1 MNSCLVD
8 VNVLLAMFAVRHKHH
23 SVATRWSEGIGDGE
37 LGICRSVQLSVIRL
51 LATRRVMGED
61 TIGAGDGWRM
71 LQRAMGDARVAWVE
85 EGPEIGVILPAMW
98 RYAQPTPQ
106 LVNDGYLAALALSTG
121 RRLVTFD
128 QGFREFPGLRVRVLG
143 EADEA

>member
-23 SVATRWSEGIGDGE
+23 VAASRWRDGLRAGE

-51 LATRRVMGED
+51 LATRRVMGEE
-61 TIGAGDGWRM
+61 TMSAADGWRM
-71 LQRAMGDARVAWVE
+71 LDDVMGDDRVAWVE
-85 EGPEIGVILPAMW
+85 EGEGIQSILPAMW

-106 LVNDGYLAALALSTG
+106 LVNDGYLAAMAVSKG

-128 QGFREFPGLRVRVLG
+128 QGFREFPGLGVTVLAG
-143 EADEA
+143 D

>member
-8 VNVLLAMFAVRHKHH
+8 VNVLLAMFAVCHKHH
-23 SVATRWSEGIGDGE
+23 VAASHWRDGLRTGE

-51 LATRRVMGED
+51 LATRRVMGEE
-61 TIGAGDGWRM
+61 TMSAADGWRM
-71 LQRAMGDARVAWVE
+71 LNDVMGDGRVAWVE
-85 EGPEIGVILPAMW
+85 EGSEIGVILPTMW

-128 QGFREFPGLRVRVLG
+128 QGFREFPGLGVTVLG
-143 EADEA
+143 

>member
-8 VNVLLAMFAVRHKHH
+8 VNVLLAMFAVQHKHH
-23 SVATRWSEGIGDGE
+23 VAASRWRDGLGDGE
-37 LGICRSVQLSVIRL
+37 WGICRSVQLSVIRL
-51 LATRRVMGED
+51 LATRRVMGEE
-61 TIGAGDGWRM
+61 TMSAADGWRM
-71 LQRAMGDARVAWVE
+71 LQDVMGDVRVAWVE
-85 EGPEIGVILPAMW
+85 EGAEIGVILPMMW

-128 QGFREFPGLRVRVLG
+128 QGFREFPGLGVTVLG
-143 EADEA
+143 